1 MRSQIELGVEVNQDD
16 IDTYAEQLVSQNG
29 YESVEAMYNI
39 YGFGDTDYGKRYFA
53 GSLPLRPGAGSAA

>member
-1 MRSQIELGVEVNQDD
+1 MQSKV
-16 IDTYAEQLVSQNG
+16 VSQNG

-53 GSLPLRPGAGSAA
+53 DSLPL